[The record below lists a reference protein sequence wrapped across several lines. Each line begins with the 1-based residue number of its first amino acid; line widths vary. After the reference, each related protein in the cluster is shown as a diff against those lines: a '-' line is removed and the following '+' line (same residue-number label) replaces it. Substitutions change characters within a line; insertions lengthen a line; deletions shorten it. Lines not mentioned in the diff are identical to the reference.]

1 MSHVEILSSGEK
13 IRKRD
18 IVDDLKEF
26 IKRYEFY
33 DDECHRLWK
42 DYEELEAKYEKVV
55 IENETLKDKCV
66 DPMLENADY
75 VWDEI
80 ARETAKKKT
89 NKRRWRVK

>member
-1 MSHVEILSSGEK
+1 M
-13 IRKRD
+13 RKRD